1 MLGKAEERGPLR
13 TLLHHLRRDL
23 PGAVIDREV
32 QVRNAKESGIG
43 ERMDLKVEAR
53 TEDGLLIVVIIE
65 SKGCWNKDS
74 CTVMCPQLKER
85 YLQRHAW
92 RQGIY
97 LVGYFGCDFWSSDDD
112 RKQASRN
119 KGANRKLCRRVWQGR
134 LADLSDSSCR
144 ITARVLDIRH
154 PRLTN

>member
-1 MLGKAEERGPLR
+1 MPVPIL
-13 TLLHHLRRDL
+13 
-23 PGAVIDREV
+23 DRERLPV
-32 QVRNAKESGIG
+32 G
-43 ERMDLKVEAR
+43 ETVAGPAIIE
-53 TEDGLLIVVIIE
+53 EDGSSTVVIIE
-65 SKGCWNKDS
+65 SKGCWNRDLL
-74 CTVMCPQLKER
+74 TNMRTQLKER

-119 KGANRKLCRRVWQGR
+119 KGANREALQASLAGQA
-134 LADLSDSSCR
+134 ADLSDSSCR

-154 PRLTN
+154 PRSTN